1 MDATAPWGW
10 STLFQ
15 FKYFDNGRYA
25 LVSAPPPLITPG
37 NCADSVRYLN
47 ADGILL
53 NSSDAS
59 NSSNKNNGTNSL
71 CESLAPNLD
80 CLFTIEYHA
89 GFIAFRDASGKYLA
103 ASGRQAVLRTRSQAV
118 GKDELF
124 EFVPAPLQVAFRAN
138 FNQKWIS
145 TKQGKFSYLA
155 SLRGALIYR
164 ARCWLILFVVVLIC
178 LNEALLVNNIVG

>member
-25 LVSAPPPLITPG
+25 LVSVPPPLTASP
-37 NCADSVRYLN
+37 AHTSVRYLN
-47 ADGILL
+47 SEGELL
-53 NSSDAS
+53 NAEDVSHVS
-59 NSSNKNNGTNSL
+59 NGNGNGNGNGSFSLRNGSQNNSL
-71 CESLAPNLD
+71 SSEPSLTPNTD

-89 GFIAFRDASGKYLA
+89 GYIAFRDGTGKYLA
-103 ASGRQAVLRTRSQAV
+103 ASGRQAILRTRSQAV

-124 EFVPAPLQVAFRAN
+124 EFVPAPLQVALRAN

-145 TKQGKFSYLA
+145 TKQGKSLTESPTCMLIQAQLTHSLA
-155 SLRGALIYR
+155 
-164 ARCWLILFVVVLIC
+164 
-178 LNEALLVNNIVG
+178 